1 EPEGWR
7 TGEVYVQGMNTSLP
21 EDIQIAMLRSIPGLE
36 RVELMRTG
44 YAVEYDYVP
53 SDQLKLSMETKA
65 VAGLF
70 LAGQINGTSG
80 YEEAAAQGIVAGINA
95 ALAARGEEPFILRRD
110 EAYIGVLIDDLVT
123 QPPTEPYRLHTSR
136 AEHRLLLR
144 HDNADLR
151 LAHHAYRL
159 GLIPDERYARIERRR
174 RLIGEAAEALSSTIL
189 TPTNSVV
196 ALADAL
202 DIGAIAQRMT
212 AAELL
217 RRPAVTYAQVR
228 TLVGAQRAENQNDGN
243 GNGTQQPASLPELDA
258 DTATEVELRAKYAG
272 YIRKEQSSVQRAL
285 RLEESLLPAT
295 LDFRALAGLR
305 NEARQQLDRVRPR
318 TVGQA
323 ARIPGVTPADISIL
337 LVHLERMRNAHAP
350 RGADPALRNS

>member
-1 EPEGWR
+1 VFLEPEGWR

-21 EDIQIAMLRSIPGLE
+21 EDVQIAMLRSIPGLE

-53 SDQLKLSMETKA
+53 SDQLALTLETKA

-95 ALAARGEEPFILRRD
+95 ALQVTGRSPFIPRRD

-123 QPPTEPYRLHTSR
+123 QPPREPYRLHTSR

-151 LAHHAYRL
+151 LAHYAYAF
-159 GLIPDERYARIERRR
+159 GLIDGERYAATERRAALASAAEEGLAAHVITPAR
-174 RLIGEAAEALSSTIL
+174 AANERAEALGLRPITQ
-189 TPTNSVV
+189 PT
-196 ALADAL
+196 
-202 DIGAIAQRMT
+202 T

-217 RRPAVTYAQVR
+217 RRPEAHYWQVR
-228 TLVGAQRAENQNDGN
+228 ALAAPEAGAAMPIAQL
-243 GNGTQQPASLPELDA
+243 PALDE
-258 DTATEVELRAKYAG
+258 DTAVEVELRVKYAG
-272 YIRKEQSSVQRAL
+272 YIRKEQQIVQRAR
-285 RLEESLLPAT
+285 RLEDMPLAPE
-295 LDFRALAGLR
+295 LDFRALPGLR
-305 NEARQQLDRVRPR
+305 SEARIELERVHPR
-318 TVGQA
+318 TIGQA
-323 ARIPGVTPADISIL
+323 TRIPGVTPADISIL
-337 LVHLERMRNAHAP
+337 LVQCERSRRHMAPGVSTPHAP
-350 RGADPALRNS
+350 AEASG